1 MLDLVPTEWEKRAQG
16 FDTPDLIRTLR
27 MRFLCPVYKYQLP
40 MGHVSAVPKSPA
52 GDCHHRA
59 AGSD

>member
-1 MLDLVPTEWEKRAQG
+1 MCWTTEWEKRAQR
-16 FDTPDLIRTLR
+16 FDVPDLIETLR
-27 MRFLCPVYKYQLP
+27 MHLQRPVYKYQLH